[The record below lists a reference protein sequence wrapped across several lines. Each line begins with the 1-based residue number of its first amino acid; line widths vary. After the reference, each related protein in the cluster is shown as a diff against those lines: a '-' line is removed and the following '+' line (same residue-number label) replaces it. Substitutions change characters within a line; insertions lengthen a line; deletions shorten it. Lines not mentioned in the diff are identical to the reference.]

1 MHQSFNLQIILFYKL
16 QNDVNVV
23 FVKQISY
30 NDCNLQNKMWNDLYS
45 ETLIVTRIYML
56 IMC

>member
-23 FVKQISY
+23 FVKQICY